1 MEQSKMDRMEH
12 EEFKGGDESIEDWLD
27 RLEAKMEAAELRA
40 DNRKIK
46 WCKAKIGNAGLQVL
60 KGVEP
65 IHDWEQAKAELIR
78 YFGDEDVVGTA
89 WRNLEFY
96 HAGNKPMGEIAA
108 EIINFARKAS
118 SEEHTRQRLAVRA
131 FVNAIPKKIGDRIKE
146 KRITTLKKA
155 LEEAKYLQ
163 TIQEERR
170 TDRQIQQFGCEE
182 EETTPLEIQSQTIQ
196 RNGSNGNYQ
205 ERQSYQDQNRGFE
218 PRRTTGFYQGNQDFR
233 RQDQMYQPRRASGR
247 RGWDQ
252 GQSGYRYRD
261 PREVECWACRQR
273 GHFARECSLWR
284 EFIKDRRNSQTKE
297 QGGVRQDFE
306 KTPTFHLNY

>member
-1 MEQSKMDRMEH
+1 
-12 EEFKGGDESIEDWLD
+12 
-27 RLEAKMEAAELRA
+27 
-40 DNRKIK
+40 
-46 WCKAKIGNAGLQVL
+46 
-60 KGVEP
+60 
-65 IHDWEQAKAELIR
+65 
-78 YFGDEDVVGTA
+78 
-89 WRNLEFY
+89 
-96 HAGNKPMGEIAA
+96 MGEIAA

-196 RNGSNGNYQ
+196 RNGSNGIYQ
-205 ERQSYQDQNRGFE
+205 GNQSYQDRDRGFE

-273 GHFARECSLWR
+273 GHYARECSLWQ
-284 EFIKDRRNSQTKE
+284 EFIKDRRNRQTKE
-297 QGGVRQDFE
+297 QGGGRQEVE